1 MIRKKLTIV
10 LFAALV
16 STALHAESIDVAV
29 DNVFIQTFRGKPGI
43 WTVPGKDSFEY
54 LLKQYGSSKEEVLS
68 LNGGKFTSQSY
79 MFFPYSET
87 VLKQVLADGKGRRI
101 QKVDPTRL
109 MWPIETPVYTSR
121 YGNRGGERHP
131 GLDFG
136 CARNTVVVAA
146 DTGVVVRAGW
156 MGGLGLAVA
165 IQHANGNVT
174 WYAHNTAVLL
184 SEGEHVNRGQIVAY
198 SGSTGRSTGPHVHF
212 EVRFMDVPLDPED
225 FIQFGLVR
233 PDLVVREGPQQALS
247 QEVSLDNVVMNPG
260 QSRPGP

>member
-1 MIRKKLTIV
+1 
-10 LFAALV
+10 LV
-16 STALHAESIDVAV
+16 
-29 DNVFIQTFRGKPGI
+29 N
-43 WTVPGKDSFEY
+43 
-54 LLKQYGSSKEEVLS
+54 
-68 LNGGKFTSQSY
+68 
-79 MFFPYSET
+79 
-87 VLKQVLADGKGRRI
+87 
-101 QKVDPTRL
+101 
-109 MWPIETPVYTSR
+109 
-121 YGNRGGERHP
+121 
-131 GLDFG
+131 LDFH
-136 CARNTVVVAA
+136 CVSSVVFV
-146 DTGVVVRAGW
+146 G
-156 MGGLGLAVA
+156 GGLGLAVA